1 VAYVVLLTTRH
12 GAASIVCGMTTNATA
27 TDGMITTYPHV
38 PTGRS
43 HQWGREGVDE
53 REDFHQS
60 FLPRFIDSL
69 RAFHDGDPEPHIA
82 LWSTAD
88 PVTLFAIRGM
98 RNVGSDTLRATFR
111 RVAAW
116 FSDVAEYEWEL
127 LASGVS
133 DDSAYT
139 VCIERF
145 TASVNGSTER
155 FEVRST
161 HLFRLEE
168 GRWLAMH
175 RHADRQP
182 PEQPVR
188 GRTTRGLESRNT

>member
-1 VAYVVLLTTRH
+1 VEALEDIH
-12 GAASIVCGMTTNATA
+12 
-27 TDGMITTYPHV
+27 
-38 PTGRS
+38 RS
-43 HQWGREGVDE
+43 
-53 REDFHQS
+53 FP
-60 FLPRFIDSL
+60 PRFIDSL
-69 RAFHDGDPEPHIA
+69 RAFHNGDPEPHIA

-98 RNVGSDTLRATFR
+98 RVVGSETLRATFR

-133 DDSAYT
+133 GDSAYT

-145 TASVNGSTER
+145 AASVKGSTPER

-168 GRWLAMH
+168 GRWLALH
-175 RHADRQP
+175 RHADRVENSLGTNAFAEP
-182 PEQPVR
+182 APG
-188 GRTTRGLESRNT
+188 GRTTRQLAPRNT